1 MGKILQWAMKNDP
14 PLANEIKLL
23 LLRNRQTTTTSVGG
37 KDSTAATTVEPT
49 TTTARADSV
58 CADQSTPRQQ
68 TKRLVD
74 FMEIPEPVLA
84 RELTIIEWQLF
95 QEVNVRSLL
104 TTTKTQPGGDSL
116 FEPIITQYKLVSHW
130 VATEILVTKSATVQ
144 VQVLEKFIRLAAQFL
159 QLNNFNSFMEI
170 VSGPHRSHS
179 FFVVFANVCG
189 VVCDVV
195 CACACAVC
203 GVCLVTQGSTTTR
216 CRG

>member
-23 LLRNRQTTTTSVGG
+23 LLRNRQTTTSVGV
-37 KDSTAATTVEPT
+37 KDSTAATTVEP

-179 FFVVFANVCG
+179 CFVVFANVCG
-189 VVCDVV
+189 VCDVV

-203 GVCLVTQGSTTTR
+203 GACLVTQGSTTTR